1 MTENT
6 RFGFNYAC
14 HLVYSNTFLL
24 YSYIY
29 ICICTSI
36 LLLISRLYRIKIIY
50 LLFRICFPILKIIW
64 IYAGY
69 WKVAQEGHYYVNLS
83 HTKTFSKTKTKIN
96 IHAKID
102 LFYKSFCYASNYIL
116 IGTRRVRWTV
126 NVGGNFVEWTK
137 FSFETNVMCYIT
149 MVIHIKSFYNVI
161 ILLGICHLQQLY
173 IP

>member
-1 MTENT
+1 MPLSV
-6 RFGFNYAC
+6 FKYI
-14 HLVYSNTFLL
+14 LIVFL
-24 YSYIY
+24 YIH
-29 ICICTSI
+29 TSASI
-36 LLLISRLYRIKIIY
+36 LLLINRLYRIQIIY
-50 LLFRICFPILKIIW
+50 LMFTICFPILKTLW
-64 IYAGY
+64 IYACY
-69 WKVAQEGHYYVNLS
+69 WKVAQGGHYYVNLS

-161 ILLGICHLQQLY
+161 ILLGICHLQQSV
-173 IP
+173 IIV

>member
-1 MTENT
+1 MPLD
-6 RFGFNYAC
+6 C
-14 HLVYSNTFLL
+14 ILVY
-24 YSYIY
+24 IRV
-29 ICICTSI
+29 I
-36 LLLISRLYRIKIIY
+36 RIIY
-50 LLFRICFPILKIIW
+50 LMFRICFPILKIIC

-69 WKVAQEGHYYVNLS
+69 WKVPQERHYYVNLS

-96 IHAKID
+96 VHAKID

-161 ILLGICHLQQLY
+161 ISLGICHLQQLY
-173 IP
+173 SGLSVIVV

>member
-1 MTENT
+1 MDN
-6 RFGFNYAC
+6 G
-14 HLVYSNTFLL
+14 LL
-24 YSYIY
+24 
-29 ICICTSI
+29 
-36 LLLISRLYRIKIIY
+36 IIY
-50 LLFRICFPILKIIW
+50 LISRICFPILRIIW

-161 ILLGICHLQQLY
+161 ISLGICHWQQL
-173 IP
+173 